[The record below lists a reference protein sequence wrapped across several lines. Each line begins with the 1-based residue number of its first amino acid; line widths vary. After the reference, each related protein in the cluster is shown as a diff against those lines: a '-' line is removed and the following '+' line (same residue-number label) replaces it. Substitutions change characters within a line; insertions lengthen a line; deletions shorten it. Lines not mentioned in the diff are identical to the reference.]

1 MKRTV
6 VMMAGLLV
14 LALAVA
20 CGGASSDAPSPTGAA
35 DFTGG
40 ASTPVPTDAPET
52 PPSSQ
57 VAATQPPADS
67 TGSLNGL
74 RQTGQVEGITFV
86 VREGSEATF
95 TVQEQLER
103 LPLPNDAVL
112 RTTALSGE
120 VRPDGRASSV
130 SIDLHKLSSDQTF
143 RDRYVRST
151 MFPRDPSAILTIND
165 VGPLPGG
172 FTDGETVST
181 QVTGI
186 LLVKGVEAPMTF
198 DIEARD
204 DGDVVYAVGRAKFT
218 WDQLSLRAP
227 TAISVV
233 WVAEEVSVEVL
244 LALRPE

>member
-1 MKRTV
+1 M
-6 VMMAGLLV
+6 
-14 LALAVA
+14 A
-20 CGGASSDAPSPTGAA
+20 CGGTSDDAPLPTATSGSAE
-35 DFTGG
+35 G
-40 ASTPVPTDAPET
+40 ASTSVPTEAPAT
-52 PPSSQ
+52 SPPSQ
-57 VAATQPPADS
+57 VTATQPPTEAADVP
-67 TGSLNGL
+67 TGP

-86 VREGSEATF
+86 VSEGSEATF

-120 VRPDGRASSV
+120 VRLDGGVSSI

-151 MFPRDPSAILTIND
+151 MFPMDPIATFTVDDI
-165 VGPLPGG
+165 GPLPNG
-172 FTDGETVST
+172 FADGEAVST
-181 QVTGI
+181 QVSGTF
-186 LLVKGVEAPMTF
+186 LVRGVEVPMTF

-204 DGDVVYAVGRAKFT
+204 DGDVVFAVGRTTFT
-218 WDQLSLRAP
+218 WDEASIEAP

-244 LALRPE
+244 LALRPEES